1 MSLFIQETNNCFY
14 KNPSYQTLSLNE
26 ETPDIIFLP
35 KLNDLSEKKDDFLS
49 TLLSI
54 LKNEENLTLKDKL
67 DFSYLVSIAVS
78 SFTEEM
84 IKEFNEEESHLSLLN
99 WVWRYKKKFKEFR
112 IENELKNSIK
122 LIPNFD
128 YFFSNKYN
136 KLLIEINF
144 ILQLLINILNIFKFL
159 PITSSELLNLK
170 FYEKL
175 SKIKDL
181 IKSFA
186 QQEIL
191 NTLDIVLLK
200 WKIQIDSE
208 NEQKI
213 ITKFKLDKLGI
224 KRKREEKNEEQDTE
238 ADSANDDSGINL
250 INNINNI
257 YNIKN
262 YGNININKKKKNK
275 KIKVSFDFSQ
285 NSVIE
290 YQKDDSPF
298 QITLDK
304 EKNKSFKN

>member
-1 MSLFIQETNNCFY
+1 MSLFIQETNINFCE
-14 KNPSYQTLSLNE
+14 NPSLQSLSLNE
-26 ETPDIIFLP
+26 ETPEIYFLP
-35 KLNDLSEKKDDFLS
+35 KLSALSFEKGDFLS
-49 TLLSI
+49 ALLSI
-54 LKNEENLTLKDKL
+54 FKNEENLTLKDKL
-67 DFSYLVSIAVS
+67 DFSYLISIAIS
-78 SFTEEM
+78 SFTDEM
-84 IKEFNEEESHLSLLN
+84 IKEFNEEECHLSLLN

-128 YFFSNKYN
+128 NFFSNKYN

-159 PITSSELLNLK
+159 PITSSELLSLK
-170 FYEKL
+170 FYEKIL
-175 SKIKDL
+175 KIKEY

-186 QQEIL
+186 QEEIL
-191 NTLDIVLLK
+191 NSIEFVRLK
-200 WKIQIDSE
+200 WKTQIDSE

-238 ADSANDDSGINL
+238 ADSANDDSGSNI

-257 YNIKN
+257 YNE
-262 YGNININKKKKNK
+262 NININKKIKNK
-275 KIKVSFDFSQ
+275 KIKVSFDFSR

-290 YQKDDSPF
+290 YQKDDMPF

-304 EKNKSFKN
+304 QKDKKFKN

>member
-1 MSLFIQETNNCFY
+1 MSLFIQETNINFCE
-14 KNPSYQTLSLNE
+14 NPPLQSLFLNE
-26 ETPDIIFLP
+26 ETPEINFLP
-35 KLNDLSEKKDDFLS
+35 KLSTLSFEKDDFFLA
-49 TLLSI
+49 LLSI
-54 LKNEENLTLKDKL
+54 FKNEENLTLKDKL
-67 DFSYLVSIAVS
+67 DFSYLISIAIS
-78 SFTEEM
+78 SFTDEM
-84 IKEFNEEESHLSLLN
+84 IKEFNEEECHLSLLN

-128 YFFSNKYN
+128 NFFSNKYN

-159 PITSSELLNLK
+159 PITSSELLSLK

-175 SKIKDL
+175 SKIKEY

-186 QQEIL
+186 QEEIL
-191 NTLDIVLLK
+191 NSVEFVRLK
-200 WKIQIDSE
+200 WKTQIDSE

-238 ADSANDDSGINL
+238 ADSANDDSGSNI

-257 YNIKN
+257 YNE
-262 YGNININKKKKNK
+262 NININKKIKSK
-275 KIKVSFDFSQ
+275 KIKVSFDFSR

-290 YQKDDSPF
+290 YQKDDMPF

-304 EKNKSFKN
+304 QKDKKFKN

>member
-1 MSLFIQETNNCFY
+1 MSLFIQETNINFCEY
-14 KNPSYQTLSLNE
+14 PSLQSLSLNE
-26 ETPDIIFLP
+26 ETPEINFLP
-35 KLNDLSEKKDDFLS
+35 KLSTLSFENGDFLS
-49 TLLSI
+49 ALLSI
-54 LKNEENLTLKDKL
+54 FKNEENLTLKDKL
-67 DFSYLVSIAVS
+67 DFSYLISIAIS
-78 SFTEEM
+78 SFTDEM
-84 IKEFNEEESHLSLLN
+84 IKEFNEEECHLSLLN

-128 YFFSNKYN
+128 NFFSNKYN

-159 PITSSELLNLK
+159 PITSSELLSLK

-175 SKIKDL
+175 SKIKEY

-186 QQEIL
+186 QEEIL
-191 NTLDIVLLK
+191 NSVEFVRLK
-200 WKIQIDSE
+200 WKTQIDSE
-208 NEQKI
+208 NERKI

-224 KRKREEKNEEQDTE
+224 KRKREEKNEERDTE
-238 ADSANDDSGINL
+238 ADSANDDSGSTI

-257 YNIKN
+257 YNE
-262 YGNININKKKKNK
+262 NININKKIKNK
-275 KIKVSFDFSQ
+275 KIKVSFDFSR

-290 YQKDDSPF
+290 YQKDDMPF

-304 EKNKSFKN
+304 QKDKKFKN

>member
-1 MSLFIQETNNCFY
+1 MSLFLQETNINFCE
-14 KNPSYQTLSLNE
+14 NPSYQTLPLNE
-26 ETPDIIFLP
+26 ETPDI
-35 KLNDLSEKKDDFLS
+35 NFLS
-49 TLLSI
+49 KLINHIEQKDNFLSILLSK

-67 DFSYLVSIAVS
+67 DFSCLVSIALS

-84 IKEFNEEESHLSLLN
+84 INEFNEEECHLSLLN
-99 WVWRYKKKFKEFR
+99 WIWRYKKKFKEFR
-112 IENELKNSIK
+112 IEIELKNSIK

-128 YFFSNKYN
+128 YIFSNKYN

-159 PITSSELLNLK
+159 PITSTELLNLK

-186 QQEIL
+186 QEEIL
-191 NTLDIVLLK
+191 NSIDFVLLK
-200 WKIQIDSE
+200 WKTQIDTE

-224 KRKREEKNEEQDTE
+224 KRKREGKNEEQDTE
-238 ADSANDDSGINL
+238 ADSANDDSGINI

-262 YGNININKKKKNK
+262 YGIININKKIKDK
-275 KIKVSFDFSQ
+275 KIKVSFDFSS

-290 YQKDDSPF
+290 YKKDDSPF

-304 EKNKSFKN
+304 QKNKKL

>member
-1 MSLFIQETNNCFY
+1 MSLFIQETNINFCE
-14 KNPSYQTLSLNE
+14 NPPLQSLSLNE
-26 ETPDIIFLP
+26 ETPEINFLP
-35 KLNDLSEKKDDFLS
+35 KLSTLSFENGDFLS
-49 TLLSI
+49 ALLSI
-54 LKNEENLTLKDKL
+54 FKNEENLTLKDKL
-67 DFSYLVSIAVS
+67 DFSYLISIAIS
-78 SFTEEM
+78 SFTDEM
-84 IKEFNEEESHLSLLN
+84 IKEFNEEECHLSLLN

-128 YFFSNKYN
+128 NFFSNKYN

-159 PITSSELLNLK
+159 PITSSELLSLK
-170 FYEKL
+170 FYEKIL
-175 SKIKDL
+175 KIKEY

-186 QQEIL
+186 QEEIL
-191 NTLDIVLLK
+191 NSIEFVRLK
-200 WKIQIDSE
+200 WKTQIDSE

-238 ADSANDDSGINL
+238 ADSANDDSGSNI

-257 YNIKN
+257 YNE
-262 YGNININKKKKNK
+262 NININKKIKSK
-275 KIKVSFDFSQ
+275 KIKVSFDFSR

-290 YQKDDSPF
+290 YQKDDMPF

-304 EKNKSFKN
+304 QKDKKFKN